1 MRTQF
6 YDRGKSAALSRVAR
20 AGPPSAANVSGRKRD
35 LKKSEI
41 GLIEGFLL
49 CLCDSHTVRLQTSQW
64 KRGLLVFSSGVCL
77 ELAAL
82 PLLAVLMGWQFPWFL
97 WFLTG
102 FFG

>member
-6 YDRGKSAALSRVAR
+6 YDREKSAALSGRLSR
-20 AGPPSAANVSGRKRD
+20 RSVSSHVSWRKRD